1 MWKNTDN
8 KLVRKFVFKDFIE
21 VMGFVNRVAILSE
34 KNNHHPEIQITYNT
48 VTIELTTHDL
58 GNIISEKDHLLSSEI
73 DKLLWPQKK
82 NYISYL
88 LQ

>member
-1 MWKNTDN
+1 
-8 KLVRKFVFKDFIE
+8 
-21 VMGFVNRVAILSE
+21 MGFVNKVAILSE

-73 DKLLWPQKK
+73 DKLL
-82 NYISYL
+82 
-88 LQ
+88 

>member
-8 KLVRKFVFKDFIE
+8 KLIRKFVFKDFIE
-21 VMGFVNRVAILSE
+21 VMGFVNKVAILSE

-48 VTIELTTHDL
+48 VKIELTTHDL

-73 DKLLWPQKK
+73 DKLL
-82 NYISYL
+82 
-88 LQ
+88 

>member
-8 KLVRKFVFKDFIE
+8 KLVRKFVFKNFIE
-21 VMGFVNRVAILSE
+21 VMGFVNKVAILSE
-34 KNNHHPEIQITYNT
+34 KNNHHPEIKITYNT

-73 DKLLWPQKK
+73 DKLL
-82 NYISYL
+82 
-88 LQ
+88 

>member
-21 VMGFVNRVAILSE
+21 VMGFVNKVAILSE
-34 KNNHHPEIQITYNT
+34 KNNHHPEIKITYNT

-73 DKLLWPQKK
+73 DKLL
-82 NYISYL
+82 
-88 LQ
+88 

>member
-8 KLVRKFVFKDFIE
+8 KLIRKFVFKDFIE
-21 VMGFVNRVAILSE
+21 VMGFVNKVAILSE

-58 GNIISEKDHLLSSEI
+58 GYIISDNEFS
-73 DKLLWPQKK
+73 
-82 NYISYL
+82 NYRFHFRGHIINWGVFL
-88 LQ
+88 D

>member
-8 KLVRKFVFKDFIE
+8 KLIRKFVFNDFIE
-21 VMGFVNRVAILSE
+21 VMGFVNKVAILSE

-73 DKLLWPQKK
+73 DKLL
-82 NYISYL
+82 
-88 LQ
+88 

>member
-8 KLVRKFVFKDFIE
+8 KLIRKFVFKDFIE
-21 VMGFVNRVAILSE
+21 VMGFVNKLAILSE

-73 DKLLWPQKK
+73 DKLL
-82 NYISYL
+82 
-88 LQ
+88 

>member
-21 VMGFVNRVAILSE
+21 VMGFVNKVAILSE

-48 VTIELTTHDL
+48 ETIELTTHDL

-73 DKLLWPQKK
+73 DKLL
-82 NYISYL
+82 
-88 LQ
+88 

>member
-8 KLVRKFVFKDFIE
+8 KLIRKFVFKDFIE
-21 VMGFVNRVAILSE
+21 VMGFVNKVAILSE
-34 KNNHHPEIQITYNT
+34 KNNHHPEIKITYNT

-73 DKLLWPQKK
+73 DKLL
-82 NYISYL
+82 
-88 LQ
+88 

>member
-34 KNNHHPEIQITYNT
+34 KNNHHPEIKITYNT

-73 DKLLWPQKK
+73 DKLL
-82 NYISYL
+82 
-88 LQ
+88 

>member
-21 VMGFVNRVAILSE
+21 VIGFVNKVAILSE
-34 KNNHHPEIQITYNT
+34 KNNHHPEIKITYNT

-73 DKLLWPQKK
+73 DKLL
-82 NYISYL
+82 
-88 LQ
+88 